1 MLVLAKASVD
11 NKMNILRWTMYA
23 EVKEL
28 LKKDIQKIKGVG
40 QARAKLFNRLGVY
53 SIEDVITYYPREY
66 EDRSRL
72 KKIAELV
79 DGESCAFEGIIA
91 SKVTEHKFRKGL
103 SMYKVLIKDGTGSI
117 TATWFN
123 QHYLAKVLRLGEH
136 FVFYG
141 KIAGR
146 YERLEVQSPVYEKQ
160 EAGKAKNILRIV
172 PVYPSTAG
180 LSQNIIR
187 STISSALD
195 MVNGELIEFLPDN
208 ILKEYRLSEINYC
221 VQQIHFPKSDEDF
234 KNARYR
240 LVFEELFM
248 LQLCLLSV
256 KNAFEKDRKGITFSK
271 PIDIEDFIKTLP
283 YKLTNAQKKVFAE
296 IEKDME
302 SSNVM
307 NRLVQGD
314 VGSGKTIVAVL
325 ALFKAV
331 QNGYQGALMVPT
343 AILAEQHFR
352 SVSSLMEGY
361 GVNTALL
368 TGSQTKKQKNAIL
381 EGIKSGEI
389 DILIGTH
396 ALIEDNIEFKHL
408 GLVITDEQ
416 HRFGV
421 RQRSLLSKKGD
432 APDVIVMTATPI
444 PRTLALI
451 LYGDLDISVIDEL
464 PPGRMPVKTY
474 AVDNNMR
481 GRINSFVRKV
491 VSEGR
496 QVYIVC
502 PLVEESQEI
511 DAKSAIEHAKEIAE
525 NDFKDLRVGLIYGK
539 MKSKEKDAVMKS
551 FVEGEI
557 DLLVSTTVIEVGV
570 NVPNAS
576 VMIIENAERFGLA
589 QLHQLRGR
597 VGRGE
602 HQSYCILYNEGKT
615 QVSKERMQ
623 IMQKTNDGFIIS
635 GKDLELRGP
644 GEFFGTR
651 QHGIPELKIA
661 NLYEDIEILKKAQ
674 EAAVKLVD
682 EDEKLE
688 KEENFTLKTKMLEI
702 LNEKLYNITMN

>member
-1 MLVLAKASVD
+1 MHSD
-11 NKMNILRWTMYA
+11 I
-23 EVKEL
+23 KEL
-28 LKKDIQKIKGVG
+28 LKKDVQKVKGVG
-40 QARAKLFNRLGVY
+40 QARAKLLLKLGIY
-53 SIEDVITYYPREY
+53 NIEDIITYYPRDY

-72 KKIAELV
+72 KKIGELV
-79 DGESCAFEGIIA
+79 EGESCAFEGIIA
-91 SKVTEHKFRKGL
+91 SKVSEHKFSKGL
-103 SMYKVLIKDGTGSI
+103 TMYKVLIKDGTGSI

-123 QHYLAKVLRLGEH
+123 QHYIGKVLRIGES
-136 FVFYG
+136 FIFFG
-141 KIAGR
+141 KISGG
-146 YERLEVQSPVYEKQ
+146 YKNLEVQSPIYENH
-160 EAGKAKNILRIV
+160 EAREAKNILKIV
-172 PVYPSTAG
+172 PVYPSTAD
-180 LSQNIIR
+180 LSQNTIR
-187 STISSALD
+187 ATISNALD
-195 MVNGELIEFLPDN
+195 MISGKLTEFLPEN
-208 ILKEYRLSEINYC
+208 ILKEYQLSEINYSL
-221 VQQIHFPKSDEDF
+221 QQIHFPKSDEDF

-256 KNAFEKDRKGITFSK
+256 KKAFEKDERGIAFSE
-271 PIDIEDFIKTLP
+271 ILEIEDFVIKLP
-283 YKLTNAQKKVFAE
+283 FKLTNSQKKVFGE

-331 QNGYQGALMVPT
+331 KTGYQGALMVPT
-343 AILAEQHFR
+343 AILAEQHFH
-352 SVSSLMEGY
+352 SISGLMEAY
-361 GVNTALL
+361 GINTALL
-368 TGSQTKKQKNAIL
+368 TGGQTRKQKNEIL
-381 EGIKSGEI
+381 EAIKSGKI

-396 ALIEDNIEFKHL
+396 ALIEDNIEFMKL

-421 RQRSLLSKKGD
+421 RQRSLLSKKGE

-451 LYGDLDISVIDEL
+451 LYGDLDISIIDEL
-464 PPGRMPVKTY
+464 PPGRKAVKTY
-474 AVDNNMR
+474 SVDNSMR
-481 GRINSFVRKV
+481 DRINSFVRKE
-491 VSEGR
+491 VSGGR

-502 PLVEESQEI
+502 PLVEDSDEI
-511 DAKSAIEHAKEIAE
+511 KAKSAVQHAEEIAE
-525 NDFKDLRVGLIYGK
+525 NDFKGLRVGLIYGK
-539 MKSKEKDAVMKS
+539 MKHKEKEEVMKK

-557 DLLVSTTVIEVGV
+557 DILVSTTVIEVGV

-576 VMIIENAERFGLA
+576 IIVIENAERFGLA

-602 HQSYCILYNEGKT
+602 YQSYCILFNEGKT
-615 QVSKERMQ
+615 QVCLERMK

-635 GKDLELRGP
+635 EKDLELRGP

-661 NLYEDIEILKKAQ
+661 NLYEDMEVLKKAQ
-674 EAAVKLVD
+674 EAAIKLIS
-682 EDEKLE
+682 EDNKLE

>member
-1 MLVLAKASVD
+1 MHTD
-11 NKMNILRWTMYA
+11 
-23 EVKEL
+23 VKEL
-28 LKKDIQKIKGVG
+28 LKKDVQYVKGVG
-40 QARAKLFNRLGVY
+40 QARARLLHKLGIY
-53 SIEDVITYYPREY
+53 SVEDIITYYPREY

-79 DGESCAFEGIIA
+79 DGDSCAFEGIIA

-123 QHYLAKVLRLGEH
+123 QHYLGKVLRLGES
-136 FVFYG
+136 FVFFG

-146 YERLEVQSPVYEKQ
+146 YKNLEVQSPVYEKQ
-160 EAGKAKNILRIV
+160 EAREAKNILKIV
-172 PVYPSTAG
+172 PVYPSTAD

-187 STISSALD
+187 STICNALD
-195 MVNGELIEFLPDN
+195 MVSGKLTEFLPES
-208 ILKEYRLSEINYC
+208 ILSEHQLSEINYS

-256 KNAFEKDRKGITFSK
+256 KKTFEKDKKGIKFSK
-271 PIDIEDFIKTLP
+271 ALQIEDFIKTLP
-283 YKLTNAQKKVFAE
+283 FKLTNAQRKVFAE

-325 ALFKAV
+325 ALFKTV

-352 SVSSLMEGY
+352 SISSLMEPY
-361 GVNTALL
+361 GINTALL

-396 ALIEDNIEFKHL
+396 ALIEDNIEFMKL

-421 RQRSLLSKKGD
+421 RQRSLLSKKGE

-464 PPGRMPVKTY
+464 PPGRKPVKTY
-474 AVDNNMR
+474 AVDNSMR
-481 GRINSFVRKV
+481 DRINSFVRKE

-502 PLVEESQEI
+502 PLVEESEEI
-511 DAKSAIEHAKEIAE
+511 DAKSAVQHAKEIAE

-539 MKSKEKDAVMKS
+539 MKSKEKDEVMKD

-557 DLLVSTTVIEVGV
+557 NLLVSTTVIEVGV

-602 HQSYCILYNEGKT
+602 YQSYCILYNAGKT
-615 QVSKERMQ
+615 QVSRERMK

-661 NLYEDIEILKKAQ
+661 NLYEDIDILKKAQ
-674 EAAVKLVD
+674 EAAVKLIN
-682 EDEKLE
+682 EDDKLE
-688 KEENFTLKTKMLEI
+688 KEENIRLKTKMTEI
-702 LNEKLYNITMN
+702 LKEKLYNITMN

>member
-1 MLVLAKASVD
+1 MHTD
-11 NKMNILRWTMYA
+11 
-23 EVKEL
+23 VKEL
-28 LKKDIQKIKGVG
+28 LKKDIQYVKGVG
-40 QARAKLFNRLGVY
+40 PARVRLLHKLGIY
-53 SIEDVITYYPREY
+53 SIEDIITYYPRDY

-79 DGESCAFEGIIA
+79 DGDSCAFEGIIA

-123 QHYLAKVLRLGEH
+123 QHYLGKVLRLGEN
-136 FVFYG
+136 FIFFG

-146 YERLEVQSPVYEKQ
+146 YKNLEVQSPVYEKQ
-160 EAGKAKNILRIV
+160 EAREAKNILKIV
-172 PVYPSTAG
+172 PVYPSTAD

-187 STISSALD
+187 STICNALD
-195 MVNGELIEFLPDN
+195 MVSGKLTEFLPES
-208 ILKEYRLSEINYC
+208 ILSEHRLSEINYC
-221 VQQIHFPKSDEDF
+221 IQQIHFPKSDEDF

-256 KNAFEKDRKGITFSK
+256 KNAFEKDKKGIEFSK
-271 PIDIEDFIKTLP
+271 VLEIEAFIKTLP
-283 YKLTNAQKKVFAE
+283 FKLTNAQRKVFAE

-352 SVSSLMEGY
+352 SISSLMERY
-361 GVNTALL
+361 GINTALL
-368 TGSQTKKQKNAIL
+368 TGSQTKKQKNSIL

-396 ALIEDNIEFKHL
+396 ALIEDNIEFMQL
-408 GLVITDEQ
+408 GLVVTDEQ

-421 RQRSLLSKKGD
+421 RQRSLLSKKGE

-464 PPGRMPVKTY
+464 PPGRKPVKTY
-474 AVDNNMR
+474 AVDNSMR
-481 GRINSFVRKV
+481 HRINSFVRKE
-491 VSEGR
+491 VSGGR

-502 PLVEESQEI
+502 PLVEESEEI
-511 DAKSAIEHAKEIAE
+511 DAKSAVQHAKEIAE

-539 MKSKEKDAVMKS
+539 MKSKEKDEAMKS

-602 HQSYCILYNEGKT
+602 YQSYCILYNAGKT
-615 QVSKERMQ
+615 QVSRERMK

-651 QHGIPELKIA
+651 QHGIPELRIA
-661 NLYEDIEILKKAQ
+661 NLYEDIDILKKAQ
-674 EAAVKLVD
+674 EAAVKLVN

-688 KEENFTLKTKMLEI
+688 KEENFRLKVKMVEI